1 MRKTI
6 DKTSLI
12 RRPVLRA
19 DLVRGFLL
27 RAVMP
32 TRMGI
37 VAALT
42 VFVLSA
48 ASSAASTQVLA
59 QSQAESNNNAAPASS
74 SQDGAMTPNE
84 ILALFER
91 EARAAYAMNKQ
102 ACDGL
107 AAEEQNVCLAR
118 ARLQF
123 DEDMRYAQKRAA
135 QGY

>member
-12 RRPVLRA
+12 RRLVLRA
-19 DLVRGFLL
+19 VL
-27 RAVMP
+27 P
-32 TRMGI
+32 TRIGI

-42 VFVLSA
+42 VFVFSA

-59 QSQAESNNNAAPASS
+59 QSQVESNNNPATEST

-91 EARAAYAMNKQ
+91 EARAAYVMNKQ

-107 AAEEQNVCLAR
+107 DAEEQKICLAR

>member
-1 MRKTI
+1 MRETI
-6 DKTSLI
+6 NETSLI
-12 RRPVLRA
+12 RRPVLRT
-19 DLVRGFLL
+19 
-27 RAVMP
+27 VMP

-48 ASSAASTQVLA
+48 ASSGASPQVLA
-59 QSQAESNNNAAPASS
+59 QSQAESNNNAATTPS

-107 AAEEQNVCLAR
+107 AAEEQKICLAR

>member
-1 MRKTI
+1 MRETI
-6 DKTSLI
+6 NETSLI
-12 RRPVLRA
+12 RRPVLRT
-19 DLVRGFLL
+19 
-27 RAVMP
+27 VMP

-48 ASSAASTQVLA
+48 ANGQVLA
-59 QSQAESNNNAAPASS
+59 QSQAESNNNAATTPS

-107 AAEEQNVCLAR
+107 AAEEQKICLAR

>member
-6 DKTSLI
+6 NETSLI
-12 RRPVLRA
+12 RRPVLRT
-19 DLVRGFLL
+19 
-27 RAVMP
+27 VMP

-59 QSQAESNNNAAPASS
+59 QSQTQPNNTAAGASS
-74 SQDGAMTPNE
+74 SEYDQEGAMTPNE

-107 AAEEQNVCLAR
+107 PTEEQKVCLAR

>member
-6 DKTSLI
+6 NETSLI
-12 RRPVLRA
+12 RRPVLRT
-19 DLVRGFLL
+19 
-27 RAVMP
+27 VMP

-59 QSQAESNNNAAPASS
+59 QSQAESDNNASTAPS

-107 AAEEQNVCLAR
+107 AAEEQKICLAR

>member
-1 MRKTI
+1 MRETI
-6 DKTSLI
+6 NKTSLI
-12 RRPVLRA
+12 RRPVLRT
-19 DLVRGFLL
+19 
-27 RAVMP
+27 VMP

-48 ASSAASTQVLA
+48 ASSGASPQVLA
-59 QSQAESNNNAAPASS
+59 QSQAESNNNAATTPS

-107 AAEEQNVCLAR
+107 AAEEQKICLAR